1 MILSSNGVSTSFI
14 AIEQSDSA
22 LGQYLRPITFTSHSR
37 RPGSTSQVL
46 VEIMS
51 FYNRVGQVSWLRAER
66 IFDKFY
72 ELLRDARDSVK
83 ETVLITVG
91 RAGRSGID
99 LTILIIC
106 SPLSRVTTTNVLGV
120 VISCLI
126 SRLAD
131 PNPALKGIAY
141 MQVGANQSIYH
152 GAAC

>member
-1 MILSSNGVSTSFI
+1 
-14 AIEQSDSA
+14 
-22 LGQYLRPITFTSHSR
+22 
-37 RPGSTSQVL
+37 
-46 VEIMS
+46 MS

-91 RAGRSGID
+91 RAGRSGSD

-141 MQVGANQSIYH
+141 MQVSANQSIYH
-152 GAAC
+152 GAVC